1 MLIVKLQAY
10 LPDIN
15 TAYISYRGEAI
26 RSIKSEHYDS
36 AFGALYSLN
45 ALLPEE
51 YKVKISSIEYE
62 EATKQDLKTIC
73 NNCKE
78 KIDYKQI
85 KVFDLLL
92 PLLNNMIT
100 GKTYERV
107 WLCPLCKN
115 SNKLEKTEF
124 IQEVLQEPCL
134 LKCVPKPPERKDGL
148 LDRNSYDRKVTRWL
162 WNMLS
167 ELEGRMSAFREANWN
182 KGGEDMDLGID
193 TSGEKDD

>member
-1 MLIVKLQAY
+1 MQAY

-26 RSIKSEHYDS
+26 RSIKSEAYDS

-51 YKVKISSIEYE
+51 YKVKISSIDYE
-62 EATKQDLKTIC
+62 EATRQDLKIIC
-73 NNCKE
+73 LKCKE
-78 KIDYKQI
+78 KADYKQI
-85 KVFDLLL
+85 RVFDLLL
-92 PLLNNMIT
+92 PLLNNLIT
-100 GKTYERV
+100 SKTHEKV
-107 WLCPLCKN
+107 WLCPTCKN
-115 SNKLEKTEF
+115 CNRLEKSEF

-134 LKCVPKPPERKDGL
+134 LKVVPKPPQRKDGL
-148 LDRNSYDRKVTRWL
+148 MDRNSYDRKVTGWL

-182 KGGEDMDLGID
+182 KGGDENDQQID